1 MKPDCR
7 EIVTMFF
14 DPGLTDVLRDILPGL
29 GSFFAIITELG
40 SELAF
45 IGLMLI
51 LYWAVNK
58 KEAILAAYILVV
70 AVVSNYWLKY
80 FIANERPDSS
90 YWYSGQEPTNYST
103 PSGHAQSSITLYG
116 WFATRV
122 RKWWMTL
129 IAIVLT
135 VLVGISRVY
144 LGVHFLGDVL
154 LGWGIGIVT
163 VVAFVYLEKPA
174 RRFLSRYRQDYLLLG
189 LVAIGFVMTLIASFL
204 PEPPEDNFGALGGLT
219 MGLALGLV
227 LESRFVNFSV
237 EPHEGKKWKLVLRV
251 IIGLVLVVGLMV
263 VLGLIPGTDAIWP
276 RAIRYMLIALTGIF
290 VWPAIFKRA
299 HL

>member
-1 MKPDCR
+1 M
-7 EIVTMFF
+7 VF
-14 DPGLTDVLRDILPGL
+14 DPGLTDVFQDILPGF
-29 GSFFAIITELG
+29 GGFFSIITELG
-40 SELAF
+40 SELVF
-45 IGLMLI
+45 IGLMLV

-58 KEAILAAYILVV
+58 KEAILATYILVV
-70 AVVSNYWLKY
+70 AILSNYWLKY
-80 FIANERPDSS
+80 FIANERPPPSN
-90 YWYSGQEPTNYST
+90 WYSGQEPTNYST

-122 RKWWMTL
+122 RKWWVTL

-135 VLVGISRVY
+135 FLVGISRVY

-154 LGWGIGIVT
+154 LGWGVGIVT
-163 VVAFVYLEKPA
+163 ILAFVYLEKPA

-204 PEPPEDNFGALGGLT
+204 PEPPNDNFGALGGLT

-227 LESRFVNFSV
+227 LESRFVNFSA
-237 EPHEGKKWKLVLRV
+237 EPHDGKKWKLVLRV
-251 IIGLVLVVGLMV
+251 IIGLVLVVGVMV

-290 VWPAIFKRA
+290 AWPAIFKRVN
-299 HL
+299 L

>member
-1 MKPDCR
+1 
-7 EIVTMFF
+7 MFF
-14 DPGLTDVLRDILPGL
+14 DPGLTDVFRDILPGF
-29 GSFFAIITELG
+29 GSFFSIITELG
-40 SELAF
+40 NEIAF

-58 KEAILAAYILVV
+58 KEAILAAYILIV
-70 AVVSNYWLKY
+70 AIISNYWLK
-80 FIANERPDSS
+80 FLIANERPPSS
-90 YWYSGQEPTNYST
+90 NWYPGQEPSNYST

-122 RKWWMTL
+122 RRWWVTA

-163 VVAFVYLEKPA
+163 IVAFVYLENPA

-189 LVAIGFVMTLIASFL
+189 LVAIGFVMTLIASVL

-227 LESRFVNFSV
+227 LENRFVNFSV
-237 EPHEGKKWKLVLRV
+237 EPHDGKRWRLVLRV
-251 IIGLVLVVGLMV
+251 IIGMVLVVGVMV
-263 VLGLIPGTDAIWP
+263 GLGLIPGTDAIWP
-276 RAIRYMLIALTGIF
+276 RTIRYMLIALTGIF

>member
-1 MKPDCR
+1 M
-7 EIVTMFF
+7 VF
-14 DPGLTDVLRDILPGL
+14 DPGLTDIFRDILPGL
-29 GSFFAIITELG
+29 GSFFSIITELG
-40 SELAF
+40 NEIAF
-45 IGLMLI
+45 IGLLLI

-58 KEAILAAYILVV
+58 KEAILATYILVV
-70 AVVSNYWLKY
+70 AILSNYWLKY
-80 FIANERPDSS
+80 FIANERPPSS
-90 YWYSGQEPTNYST
+90 YWYPGQAPGNYST

-122 RKWWMTL
+122 RRWWVTL

-144 LGVHFLGDVL
+144 LGVHFIGDVL

-163 VVAFVYLEKPA
+163 ILAFMYLENPA

-204 PEPPEDNFGALGGLT
+204 PEPPNDNFGALGGLT

-227 LESRFVNFSV
+227 LENRFVNFTV
-237 EPHEGKKWKLVLRV
+237 EPHDGKRWRLVLRV
-251 IIGLVLVVGLMV
+251 IIGLVLVVGVMV
-263 VLGLIPGTDAIWP
+263 GLAPILPSDMIWL

-299 HL
+299 KL